1 MADVG
6 TMNDSA
12 TMLPTVDLKTAQH
25 TEQQLQPPKE
35 QHYKNWPNAGAF
47 NALGDTRTKVDL
59 STSGIF
65 PSYVAGT
72 LYRTGP
78 GGYKVP
84 RSNPK
89 DGFMACHHWFDGVFT
104 THKFD
109 LISNANGACN
119 VTYMSYCHVDESI
132 ESARKTGKLEGVT
145 FAQKRDPCDTFYKK
159 LKTVFE
165 PVIPGRTHR
174 AASGVAIRD
183 ILPAEAGEVRKQLG
197 RDFSPNNVLN
207 LTTDHSAVK
216 TIDADT
222 LEPLGVTR
230 QEHLHPSLA
239 GQLSAAHAEHDP
251 ITGEVFNYNLAMGR
265 KDVYRVFCADPATG
279 KVDILAELSGPDFK
293 AAYIHSMFLTKNFV
307 ILCIWPAYLKGIK
320 VLWEKN
326 LMDAMSF
333 DPAAKATWCAID
345 RHHGRGLV
353 KKFQSPA
360 FFSFHSTNAFEEVV
374 SNSSTNGDAEVDIIC
389 ELVTFENADILRNF
403 YYDNLVSNA
412 PHVTK
417 FLKTA
422 KIDATLARY
431 KLAAVPLT
439 AKVPST
445 ASKTS
450 HPAER
455 TLAIDVSRAGDLP
468 VTNPRYAMQPH
479 RYVWSILNRGKS
491 SFVDGLVKTDTL
503 TGEAK
508 VWEQDKHSPGEPIF
522 VPRPSTVEEDDGA
535 LLSVVFDG
543 ETGSSYLLCLDAR
556 TMEEVARAEVGRAVG
571 FGFHGRHVPTRL

>member
-1 MADVG
+1 MGDVG

-12 TMLPTVDLKTAQH
+12 TMLPNVDFKTAQH
-25 TEQQLQPPKE
+25 TEQQLQPSKE

-59 STSGIF
+59 STSGAF

-89 DGFMACHHWFDGVFT
+89 DGFMACHHWFDGFFT

-109 LISNANGACN
+109 LTAKDNGACD
-119 VTYMSYCHVDESI
+119 VSYRSVCHVDEAI
-132 ESARKTGKLEGVT
+132 ESARKTGKLEG
-145 FAQKRDPCDTFYKK
+145 DTFYKK
-159 LKTVFE
+159 LKTIFE
-165 PVIPGRTHR
+165 PVIPGQTHR
-174 AASGVAIRD
+174 AAIGVAIRE
-183 ILPAEAGEVRKQLG
+183 ILPAEAEEVRKQLG
-197 RDFSPNNVLN
+197 SNSTPVNVLN

-251 ITGEVFNYNLAMGR
+251 ITGEDFNHNLAMGR
-265 KDVYRVFCADPATG
+265 KDVYRVFCVNPATG
-279 KVDILAELSGPDFK
+279 KVDILAELTGPDFK

-307 ILCIWPAYLKGIK
+307 VLCIWPAYLKGIK

-333 DPAAKATWCAID
+333 DPSAKATWCVID
-345 RHHGRGLV
+345 RHYGRGLV
-353 KKFQSPA
+353 TKFRTPA

-374 SNSSTNGDAEVDIIC
+374 SNSSTNGGAEVDIIC

-403 YYDNLVSNA
+403 YYDNLVSNG
-412 PHVTK
+412 PNITK
-417 FLKTA
+417 FLKSA

-439 AKVPST
+439 AKVFSQ

-455 TLAIDVSRAGDLP
+455 ILAIDGGRAGDLP
-468 VTNPRYAMQPH
+468 VTNPLYALQPH

-503 TGEAK
+503 TGEAR

-522 VPRPSTVEEDDGA
+522 VPRPGAEAEDEGA
-535 LLSVVFDG
+535 LLSVVFNG

-556 TMEEVARAEVGRAVG
+556 TMEEVARAEVGTAVG
-571 FGFHGRHVPTRL
+571 FGFHGRHVPKRL